1 MSLGARAGIEEV
13 VMAGMRESLGNLLQV
28 EGVNTAVVVGRDGFV
43 IEGTTSVGGI
53 DVEAVAAV
61 ISTGLAHSE
70 LMGKE
75 LKLGG
80 MTQGM
85 VEYEKGVLITSAL
98 GEYALLCVV
107 CQIGSNL
114 GMVRLQIKKI
124 TPELAEMI

>member
-1 MSLGARAGIEEV
+1 
-13 VMAGMRESLGNLLQV
+13 MAGMKDSLGHLLQLD
-28 EGVNTAVVVGRDGFV
+28 GVKTAVVVGRDGFV
-43 IEGTTSVGGI
+43 IEGTTSDGGV

-80 MTQGM
+80 MSQGM

-98 GEYALLCVV
+98 GEFALLCVV
-107 CQIGSNL
+107 CALGSNL

-124 TPELAEMI
+124 TPELADMI